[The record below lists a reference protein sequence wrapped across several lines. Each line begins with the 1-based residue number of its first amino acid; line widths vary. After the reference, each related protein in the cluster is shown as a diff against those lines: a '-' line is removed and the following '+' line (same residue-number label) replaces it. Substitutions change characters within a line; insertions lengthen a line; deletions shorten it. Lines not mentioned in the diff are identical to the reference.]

1 MRKLIVQEW
10 MSFDG
15 VVQAPDSPDEDKSG
29 GFRHGGWHLPY
40 FDDMSRNW
48 VVENLMQA
56 GGYLLGRR
64 TYENFAGHWPNASAE
79 EQVLAQPLNTRPKY
93 VASTTLKEPL
103 TWQNSTLLK
112 GNVTKA
118 VAALKQKDG
127 DNLLVI
133 GSAKLVQS
141 LIDFDLVDEFRVM
154 IDPLVVGGGKRIF
167 GDDGALRPLHLVES
181 RVTTTGA
188 ILATYA
194 PAKPKKNVRHYLSE
208 PAAPNTPGYDFVP
221 ATPRRE

>member
-1 MRKLIVQEW
+1 MRSVIVQEW
-10 MSFDG
+10 VSLDG
-15 VVQAPDSPDEDKSG
+15 VVQAPGSPDEDKSG

-48 VVENLMQA
+48 VLQNLTEA

-79 EQVLAQPLNTRPKY
+79 EQVIAQPLNTKPKY

-103 TWQNSTLLK
+103 IWKNSTLLK
-112 GNVTKA
+112 GDVAAA
-118 VAALKQKDG
+118 VRALKQKDG
-127 DNLLVI
+127 GNLLVI
-133 GSAKLVQS
+133 GSPKLVQS
-141 LIDFDLVDEFRVM
+141 LIDFDLVDEFRMM
-154 IDPLVVGGGKRIF
+154 IDPVVVGGGKRIF
-167 GDDGALRPLHLVES
+167 VEDGGLRPLRLVDS

-194 PAKPKKNVRHYLSE
+194 PAKR
-208 PAAPNTPGYDFVP
+208 
-221 ATPRRE
+221 

>member
-1 MRKLIVQEW
+1 MRSVIVQEW
-10 MSFDG
+10 VSLDG
-15 VVQAPDSPDEDKSG
+15 VVQAPGSPNEDKSG

-48 VVENLMQA
+48 VLQNLTEA

-79 EQVLAQPLNTRPKY
+79 EQVIAQPLNTKPKY

-103 TWQNSTLLK
+103 VWQNSTLLK
-112 GNVTKA
+112 GDVAAA
-118 VAALKQKDG
+118 VRALKQKDG
-127 DNLLVI
+127 GNLLVI
-133 GSAKLVQS
+133 GSPKLVQS
-141 LIDFDLVDEFRVM
+141 LIDFDLVDEFRMM

-167 GDDGALRPLHLVES
+167 VEDGGLRPLRLVDS

-194 PAKPKKNVRHYLSE
+194 PAKR
-208 PAAPNTPGYDFVP
+208 
-221 ATPRRE
+221 

>member
-1 MRKLIVQEW
+1 MMRKLIVQEW
-10 MSFDG
+10 MSLDG
-15 VVQAPDSPDEDKSG
+15 VVQAPGSPNEDKSG
-29 GFRHGGWHLPY
+29 GFKHGGWHLPY
-40 FDDMSRNW
+40 FDDMSRSW
-48 VVENLMQA
+48 VVENLTQA

-79 EQVLAQPLNTRPKY
+79 EQVIAQPLNTRPKY
-93 VASTTLKEPL
+93 VASTTLEEPL

-118 VAALKQKDG
+118 VATLKQKDG

-167 GDDGALRPLHLVES
+167 GDDGALRPLRLVDS

-194 PAKPKKNVRHYLSE
+194 PAKPKKR
-208 PAAPNTPGYDFVP
+208 
-221 ATPRRE
+221 

>member
-1 MRKLIVQEW
+1 MRKVIVQEW
-10 MSFDG
+10 VSLDG
-15 VVQAPDSPDEDKSG
+15 VVQAPGSPNEDKSG
-29 GFRHGGWHLPY
+29 GFRHGGWHLRY

-48 VVENLMQA
+48 VVGNLTEA
-56 GGYLLGRR
+56 GGYLFGRR

-93 VASTTLKEPL
+93 VASTTLTEPL

-112 GNVTKA
+112 GDVSAA

-127 DNLLVI
+127 GNLLVI
-133 GSAKLVQS
+133 GSPKLLQS
-141 LIDFDLVDEFRVM
+141 LIDHDLVDEFRLM
-154 IDPLVVGGGKRIF
+154 IDPVVVGGGKRIF
-167 GDDGALRPLHLVES
+167 GNDGVLRQLRLVDS

-194 PAKPKKNVRHYLSE
+194 PAGR
-208 PAAPNTPGYDFVP
+208 
-221 ATPRRE
+221 

>member
-1 MRKLIVQEW
+1 MRRVIVQEW
-10 MSFDG
+10 VSLDG
-15 VVQAPDSPDEDKSG
+15 VVQAPGSPNEDKSG

-48 VVENLMQA
+48 VLANLTEA

-79 EQVLAQPLNTRPKY
+79 EQVIAQPLNTRPKY
-93 VASTTLKEPL
+93 VASTTLTEPL
-103 TWQNSTLLK
+103 AWQNSTLLK
-112 GNVTKA
+112 SDVATA
-118 VAALKQKDG
+118 VRTLKQKDG
-127 DNLLVI
+127 GNLLVI
-133 GSAKLVQS
+133 GSSKLVQS
-141 LIDFDLVDEFRVM
+141 LIDFDLVDEFRMM

-167 GDDGALRPLHLVES
+167 GNDGALRPLRLVES

-194 PAKPKKNVRHYLSE
+194 PAEPKR
-208 PAAPNTPGYDFVP
+208 
-221 ATPRRE
+221 

>member
-15 VVQAPDSPDEDKSG
+15 VVQAPGSPDEDKSG
-29 GFRHGGWHLPY
+29 GFKHGGWHLPY
-40 FDDMSRNW
+40 FDDMSRHW
-48 VVENLMQA
+48 VVENLTQA

-79 EQVLAQPLNTRPKY
+79 EQVIAQPLNTRPKY
-93 VASTTLKEPL
+93 VASTTLNEPL
-103 TWQNSTLLK
+103 AWQNSTLLK

-133 GSAKLVQS
+133 GSPKLVQS

-154 IDPLVVGGGKRIF
+154 IDPLVVGGGKRVF
-167 GDDGALRPLHLVES
+167 GDDGALRPLRLVDS

-194 PAKPKKNVRHYLSE
+194 PAKPKR
-208 PAAPNTPGYDFVP
+208 
-221 ATPRRE
+221 